1 MIPILHTNLEFG
13 PSFSH
18 SSFPK
23 VFIIILKLCPYLAT
37 RYILYRKIDV
47 LSVHLFSLPVA
58 THGFMCGLKRVEDH
72 GTNLPFKTWFVG
84 NLLLST
90 GRNSFPKKPNTP
102 QDSARSL

>member
-37 RYILYRKIDV
+37 RYILYRKIDG

-58 THGFMCGLKRVEDH
+58 THGFMCGLQRAEDH
-72 GTNLPFKTWFVG
+72 GTNLRFK
-84 NLLLST
+84 NRSQQ
-90 GRNSFPKKPNTP
+90 FPKNSPYFSMESVVLETF
-102 QDSARSL
+102 L